1 MASLVRRIS
10 WLFTLRGIAA
20 ILFGVLAFFQPGI
33 TLLALTTLFGA
44 YSLVDGV
51 IAVSSSLSNRKE
63 YPDWWIVFLSGLL
76 GVAVG
81 VVTFLRPGL
90 TALALLFL
98 IGARALVVGVLEIAA
113 AVELRKVIQREW
125 MLILSGLASIVFG
138 LAVFLFPL
146 AGALA
151 VVWLIATYAIVFGV
165 LQIVL
170 AVQSRNWGNAFET
183 SYGRLRP
190 V

>member
-1 MASLVRRIS
+1 
-10 WLFTLRGIAA
+10 
-20 ILFGVLAFFQPGI
+20 
-33 TLLALTTLFGA
+33 
-44 YSLVDGV
+44 VDGV
-51 IAVSSSLSNRKE
+51 IAAFSSFSNRRE

-76 GVAVG
+76 GIAVG

-98 IGARALVVGVLEIAA
+98 IAARALVIGVLEIAA

-125 MLILSGLASIVFG
+125 MLILGGLASIGFG
-138 LAVFLFPL
+138 LAVFLFPI

-151 VVWLIATYAIVFGV
+151 VVWLIASYAVVYGV

-170 AVQSRNWGNAFET
+170 AMESRNWGNAFET

-190 V
+190 A